1 MNDRTND
8 PTTIERDLA
17 ETRARL
23 STHLDELTRRLSPG
37 QLVDEGLA
45 YLRNGQGA
53 EFVRKLGDD
62 VRDNPLP
69 VALTGL
75 GVAWLAV
82 ASTVRRDQPASR
94 AVVPYDQARAS
105 RSTGDE
111 DDIAERARRAGDAV
125 TRGAEDTEEAFRARV
140 AEARARILGVQRDA
154 AETASAYA
162 DRVQQSLEAAQNRA
176 SETLRRMRDST
187 RDWSQGMAETG
198 RQTSEAVGGALRRS
212 RDYATSAGNGLAE
225 TVGDNPLLL
234 AAFGLTAGALLGM
247 MLPRTSQEDEWMGG
261 AAGAVRETAD
271 DLMERGTRA
280 AKAAASAGYEA
291 ARSEAARS
299 EDAPGSRP
307 A

>member
-1 MNDRTND
+1 VNDRTND
-8 PTTIERDLA
+8 PATIERDLA

-23 STHLDELTRRLSPG
+23 STHLDELTSRLSPG

-53 EFVRKLGDD
+53 EFVRKLGAD

-75 GVAWLAV
+75 GLAWLAV
-82 ASTVRRDQPASR
+82 ASTVRRDQPATG
-94 AVVPYDQARAS
+94 AIVPYDQARAW
-105 RSTGDE
+105 RSTR

-125 TRGAEDTEEAFRARV
+125 TRSAEETEDTFRARV
-140 AEARARILGVQRDA
+140 AEARARVLGVQRDV

-162 DRVQQSLEAAQNRA
+162 DRVQQALDAAQNRA
-176 SETLRRMRDST
+176 SETLGRMRDSA
-187 RDWSQGMAETG
+187 RDWSEGMAETG

-212 RDYATSAGNGLAE
+212 RDYAASAGSGVAE

-247 MLPRTSQEDEWMGG
+247 MLPKTSQEDAWMGG
-261 AAGAVRETAD
+261 AAGAVRDTAD
-271 DLMERGTRA
+271 DITERGTRA
-280 AKAAASAGYEA
+280 AKAAVSAGYEA
-291 ARSEAARS
+291 GRSEAARS
-299 EDAPGSRP
+299 VDAPGSRP